1 MKNIN
6 SHQIRLTMCLSI
18 GGTILS
24 VLAATL
30 TLRNL
35 GGILSLFLERGGELD
50 FVAIFSQ
57 TKDAL
62 ITPNWWIPLLLW
74 TAFAVLLL
82 FFPPKGSK
90 KPLWIALY
98 ACGGVVLLLVSF
110 ALSLLLCRVNDVRFI
125 DLLRA
130 LLPVIGSL

>member
-1 MKNIN
+1 
-6 SHQIRLTMCLSI
+6 MCLSI

-24 VLAATL
+24 AWAAAL

-35 GGILSLFLERGGELD
+35 GGILALFLESGGELD
-50 FVAIFSQ
+50 FIAIFSQ

-62 ITPNWWIPLLLW
+62 ISPNWWIPLLLW
-74 TAFAVLLL
+74 IAFAALLL

-98 ACGGVVLLLVSF
+98 ACGGVALLLVSF
-110 ALSLLLCRVNDVRFI
+110 VLSLLLCRVNDVRFL

-130 LLPVIGSL
+130 LIPVIGSL

>member
-1 MKNIN
+1 MKTIN
-6 SHQIRLTMCLSI
+6 SHQIRLGMCLSI

-24 VLAATL
+24 AWAAAL

-35 GGILSLFLERGGELD
+35 GSILALFLESGGELD
-50 FVAIFSQ
+50 FIAIFSQ
-57 TKDAL
+57 LEGARISPHWL
-62 ITPNWWIPLLLW
+62 LPLLLFA
-74 TAFAVLLL
+74 AFAALLL

-98 ACGGVVLLLVSF
+98 ACGGVALLLVSF
-110 ALSLLLCRVNDVRFI
+110 VLSLLLCRVNDVRFL

-130 LLPVIGSL
+130 LIPVIGSL